1 MSHTLR
7 QYIYVIKPKMDYIKL
22 LENKLKNY
30 KFYCIKVKLGTQK
43 TNEFYNFDDI
53 KITSPFLH
61 KRQNIKCQ
69 ICFIK
74 DCGDF
79 FRAKTFEI
87 DFELEILIKCL
98 KCGLFFKSEEEFEK
112 HKLCYHYYIS
122 TSTTSIGTSTGTS
135 TKNLTD

>member
-1 MSHTLR
+1 M
-7 QYIYVIKPKMDYIKL
+7 IKPKMEYIKL
-22 LENKLKNY
+22 IENRLKNY
-30 KFYCIKVKLGTQK
+30 KFYCIKVKLGTQH
-43 TNEFYNFDDI
+43 TSEFYDLNDI

-79 FRAKTFEI
+79 FRAKTFDL
-87 DFELEILIKCL
+87 DFELKILVKCL
-98 KCGLFFKSEEEFEK
+98 KCGSIFNTIDEYEK

-135 TKNLTD
+135 TKILTG